1 VDRPIRVLLAAVI
14 ANAMFLHGKQY
25 VEDYIRQ
32 CDSYAKR
39 SQSPRIVFQSQMNDG
54 STKIIDDYYK
64 GYLWLRDNTPEDA
77 RVMAWW
83 DYGYQITGVAN
94 RTSIADGN
102 TWNHEHIATL
112 GKILT
117 SGEKKSWNAQ
127 RHLTDYV
134 LVWAGGRGDDMAKS
148 PHLARIGNS
157 VFPEHCGD
165 DDPLCHKFG
174 FYQGGKPT
182 PMMEDSFLYKAVRH
196 NIDEGVRL
204 NSKYWKEV
212 HTTRHGLMRIFKV
225 MNISEESKAWNADP
239 ANRVCDAPGSWYCVG
254 QYPPALKKLIEK
266 RRNFVQLE
274 DFNMRG
280 EKREK
285 SAYSKM
291 IEAERDR

>member
-1 VDRPIRVLLAAVI
+1 
-14 ANAMFLHGKQY
+14 M
-25 VEDYIRQ
+25 
-32 CDSYAKR
+32 
-39 SQSPRIVFQSQMNDG
+39 
-54 STKIIDDYYK
+54 
-64 GYLWLRDNTPEDA
+64 
-77 RVMAWW
+77 
-83 DYGYQITGVAN
+83 
-94 RTSIADGN
+94 
-102 TWNHEHIATL
+102 
-112 GKILT
+112 
-117 SGEKKSWNAQ
+117 
-127 RHLTDYV
+127 DYV

-274 DFNMRG
+274 AFNMTG